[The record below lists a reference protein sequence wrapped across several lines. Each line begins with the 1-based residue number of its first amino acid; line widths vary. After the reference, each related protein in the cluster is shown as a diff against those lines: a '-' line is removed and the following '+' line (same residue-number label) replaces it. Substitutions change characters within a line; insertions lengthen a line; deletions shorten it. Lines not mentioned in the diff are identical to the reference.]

1 MAYNGV
7 EKLVLPLLSHIIAA
21 EDRTAEQII
30 DFLLN
35 NSREHENV
43 VKEISVTLVQSKSK
57 KRLASLHQRHPEALR
72 EAIDELVT
80 LRGRDRA
87 EYDQLL
93 LAISMVR
100 EAKGFYVSH

>member
-1 MAYNGV
+1 MAYSGV
-7 EKLVLPLLSHIIAA
+7 EKLVLPLLPHIIAA
-21 EDRTAEQII
+21 EDRAAEQVI

-35 NSREHENV
+35 NSRGHENI

-93 LAISMVR
+93 LDISMVR
-100 EAKGFYVSH
+100 ETKGFLVSH